1 LHKWSVWLLAIT
13 AGLGLSAC
21 GERLESGAACPALC
35 SGESLSLRDTVI
47 DAVAIDTTLTGFP
60 PRGSSSFLGLVNS
73 GDTAEVRVIVRFD
86 SLITSYSVGGDTVH
100 ITEVDSAYLRLGI
113 EASLSRASAPVTFEA
128 YDVDTTAVDSV
139 TSALLP
145 LFRPSRFL
153 GSVTVDTAALKDSVR
168 IFLNDDIIG
177 AKVSNGERIR
187 VGVRITSAAP
197 ARIAVYSFN
206 TGIIPLL
213 RLDPAPADTTID
225 FITEPPRSR
234 TPVNEER
241 IALDFTDYIVVA
253 AGQAAPPSDV
263 IAVGGPRGQRVYFRF
278 AIPARITDSTTIVRA
293 TLVLTQRPG
302 STYGFADTIVVV
314 PQVVIATSDIIDLS
328 KAALITDTVTIP
340 GVVPPSI
347 FKLPSVQM
355 TATGANQREFHIG
368 NVVRFWRSTSAARVP
383 QAIVLRSALEGLAP
397 QEALFYSTEAAAN
410 LRPRL
415 IITYLPRS
423 EFGIP

>member
-1 LHKWSVWLLAIT
+1 LLAII
-13 AGLGLSAC
+13 AMVGLGAC

-47 DAVAIDTTLTGFP
+47 EAVVIDTTLPGFP
-60 PRGSSSFLGLVNS
+60 PRGSSSFLTLINS
-73 GDTAEVRVIVRFD
+73 GDTAEVRIIVRFD
-86 SLITSYSVGGDTVH
+86 SLITSYTVGGETVP

-113 EASLSRASAPVTFEA
+113 EESLSRFSAPVTFEA

-153 GSVTVDTAALKDSVR
+153 GSVTLDTAAIKDSVR
-168 IFLNDDIIG
+168 IFLNDDIVA
-177 AKVSNGERIR
+177 AKISNGERIR

-197 ARIAVYSFN
+197 ARIAVFSFN
-206 TGIIPLL
+206 TGTIPLL
-213 RLDPAPADTTID
+213 RLDPAPADTAID

-234 TPVNEER
+234 TPVGEER

-253 AGQAAPPSDV
+253 AGQAVPSPDV
-263 IAVGGPRGQRVYFRF
+263 IALGGPRGRRIYFRF
-278 AIPARITDSTTIVRA
+278 SIPPRITDSTTIVRA
-293 TLVLTQRPG
+293 TLVLTQKPG
-302 STYGFADTIVVV
+302 SAYGLADSIVVA
-314 PQVVIATSDIIDLS
+314 PQVVIATSDVVDLS
-328 KAALITDTVTIP
+328 KAALITDTLP
-340 GVVPPSI
+340 GDVPPSI
-347 FKLPSVQM
+347 FKLPTVQM
-355 TATGANQREFHIG
+355 AVTGSAQREFHIG
-368 NVVRFWRSTSAARVP
+368 NVVRFWRSASAERVP
-383 QAIVLRSALEGLAP
+383 QAIVLRSTLEGLAP
-397 QEALFYSTEAAAN
+397 QEALFYSSEAAAN